1 MILKLI
7 GALLMVLTGTAAGWH
22 KAAKARNRV
31 RVLTTLEQL
40 MARIQG
46 EIRYRGTA
54 LDDLLI
60 QLKEENFCPGIG
72 IESCSELRQYML
84 PNELQAGEQKQLQG
98 FFAELGRATT
108 EESCREGLYYQKI
121 CAELLEKAKLE
132 AATAEQLYTKLGLCA
147 GAMFA
152 ILLF

>member
-1 MILKLI
+1 
-7 GALLMVLTGTAAGWH
+7 MVVTGTAAGWH
-22 KAAKARNRV
+22 KAARARERV
-31 RVLTTLEQL
+31 RTLVTLEQL

-60 QLKEENFCPGIG
+60 LLKQEDAFPDIG
-72 IESCSELRQYML
+72 LEHCSELRQYIL
-84 PNELQAGEQKQLQG
+84 PNQLEKAERQQLQG
-98 FFAELGRATT
+98 FFTGLGRATT

-121 CAELLEKAKLE
+121 CAELLEKAKIE
-132 AATAEQLYTKLGLCA
+132 AGTAEQLYTKLGLCA
-147 GAMFA
+147 GAMAA